1 MMAWNSSEY
10 NEMVA
15 VRDVQRLL
23 AERLIERTPAQ
34 IRKKAKLMVAK
45 YRLTYVSDA
54 YEVMESVLLNNNPSP
69 ERWDV
74 L

>member
-1 MMAWNSSEY
+1 MGNSEY

-34 IRKKAKLMVAK
+34 IRKKAHMMKLK
-45 YRLTYVSDA
+45 YQLYRLSDA
-54 YEVMESVLLNNNPSP
+54 YELMEQVLLGQNPSP